1 MQHPLQIT
9 FKEMEPS
16 EAVEKWVEERAAK
29 LEKSYAPIIHCH
41 VVIEAPHRRSRHG
54 RLYGIRIDITVPG
67 GEVVVSQQGPKDH
80 AHEDVY
86 VALRDAFRAARRQ
99 LQDVARKQR
108 REVKRHEPQRRAQ
121 VTKLYLAEGYGFL
134 EGSDEV
140 EVYFHR
146 NAVLH
151 GAFDDLRI
159 GSLVRYVLAE
169 GEGKAGPQAS
179 TVELI
184 GEVER

>member
-1 MQHPLQIT
+1 MQQPLRIT

-16 EAVEKWVEERAAK
+16 DAVETWVKEHAAK
-29 LEKSYAPIIHCH
+29 LEKFYDRIIHCH
-41 VVIEAPHRRSRHG
+41 VVIEAPDRHSHHG
-54 RLYGIRIDITVPG
+54 GLYCIHIDITVPG
-67 GEVVVSQQGPKDH
+67 HEIVVSHQGPKDH

-99 LQDVARKQR
+99 LQDVSRQQR
-108 REVKRHEPQRRAQ
+108 GEVKHHELPPHAR
-121 VTKLYLAEGYGFL
+121 VTKLYLAKEYGFL
-134 EGSDEV
+134 EGHDEL

-146 NAVLH
+146 NAVLND
-151 GAFDDLRI
+151 AFDDLHI

-169 GEGKAGPQAS
+169 GEGEAGPQAS

-184 GEVER
+184 GEVEP

>member
-1 MQHPLQIT
+1 MQQPVRIT

-16 EAVEKWVEERAAK
+16 DAIEARVREHTAK
-29 LEKSYAPIIHCH
+29 LEKFHDEIIHCD
-41 VVIEAPHRRSRHG
+41 VVIEAPHRHSQHG
-54 RLYGIRIDITVPG
+54 RLYNIRLDIGIPS
-67 GEVVVSQQGPKDH
+67 GEVVVSHQGPKDQ

-99 LQDVARKQR
+99 LQDAIRKR
-108 REVKRHEPQRRAQ
+108 RGKVKRHDQPLHAR
-121 VTKLYLAEGYGFL
+121 VIKHFMAEDYGFL
-134 EGSDEV
+134 EGHDEV

-151 GAFDDLRI
+151 DAFDDLRI

-169 GEGKAGPQAS
+169 GEGETGPQAS

-184 GEVER
+184 GQLE

>member
-1 MQHPLQIT
+1 MQQPVRIT

-16 EAVEKWVEERAAK
+16 DALEAWVEEHAAK
-29 LEKSYAPIIHCH
+29 LEKFYEPIIHCD
-41 VVIEAPHRRSRHG
+41 VVIEAPHRHSQHG
-54 RLYGIRIDITVPG
+54 RLYSVRIDVTVPG
-67 GEVVVSQQGPKDH
+67 DEVVVSHQGPKDH

-108 REVKRHEPQRRAQ
+108 GKVKRHDLPQQARI
-121 VTKLYLAEGYGFL
+121 TKLFLAEDFGFL
-134 EGSDEV
+134 EGHDEL

-146 NAVLH
+146 NAVLN
-151 GAFDDLRI
+151 GAFDDLHI
-159 GSLVRYVLAE
+159 GALVRYVLAE
-169 GEGKAGPQAS
+169 GEGEAGPQAS

-184 GEVER
+184 GEVGP

>member
-1 MQHPLQIT
+1 MQRPIRIT

-16 EAVEKWVEERAAK
+16 DAVETCVQEHAAK
-29 LEKSYAPIIHCH
+29 LEKFYDPIIHCH
-41 VVIEAPHRRSRHG
+41 VVVEAPDRHSIHG
-54 RLYGIRIDITVPG
+54 GLYGIHIDITVPG
-67 GEVVVSQQGPKDH
+67 DEVVVSHQGPKDQ

-99 LQDVARKQR
+99 LQDVARKKR
-108 REVKRHEPQRRAQ
+108 GHVKHHELPQRAR
-121 VTKLYLAEGYGFL
+121 VTKLYLAEDYGFL
-134 EGSDEV
+134 EGHDEL

-146 NAVLH
+146 NAVLDE
-151 GAFDDLRI
+151 AFDELHI

-169 GEGKAGPQAS
+169 GEGEAGPQAS

-184 GEVER
+184 GEVGP